1 MLSMN
6 FILYDTIL
14 PFLFCFCISI
24 KKVMYFS
31 VFSIET
37 WLVLW
42 TLLLVLG
49 LWSGIFHR
57 FRISQEFLLLL
68 YILDYRYYVQCPWV
82 CVMTVMRNPSTTF
95 IVIKQPIEFFFAY
108 ATNFIF
114 FLFSVF
120 YFFAVIVR
128 FMTVDC
134 FCCIFFGLHRF
145 FFIGFSPPVCFCYCQ
160 MNGVWIMTK
169 HMLHVFLFLLYKI
182 HVVWILH
189 HLWILYWVR
198 ILFASIDNEIYS
210 QRSLLV
216 VKL

>member
-1 MLSMN
+1 MAKLSARRDSKLAINLMLSMN

-57 FRISQEFLLLL
+57 FWISQEFLLLL

-82 CVMTVMRNPSTTF
+82 CVMTVMTNPSTTF

-114 FLFSVF
+114 FLFFVF
-120 YFFAVIVR
+120 YFFCGNSSFYDI
-128 FMTVDC
+128 
-134 FCCIFFGLHRF
+134 
-145 FFIGFSPPVCFCYCQ
+145 
-160 MNGVWIMTK
+160 W
-169 HMLHVFLFLLYKI
+169 LFLL
-182 HVVWILH
+182 HILWSVQIFFH
-189 HLWILYWVR
+189 R
-198 ILFASIDNEIYS
+198 IFTTCLFLLLSNEWCVNNDQARVACFFIFA
-210 QRSLLV
+210 V
-216 VKL
+216 